1 MRTACILEVMD
12 SLRNDPISRCW
23 HGRLL
28 YNGGAVVILGILFFW
43 LSGLLLPGAILAT
56 TIYSYVDDQGT
67 PVMTDNFENI
77 PERYRAKVR
86 VTEQAPKGTVD
97 HSVAV
102 DLQHKVAGWTNNIG
116 VGFGKFIPTIYGVTH
131 YQSQVLTVGSIA
143 AVVCLLARFFGG
155 QATRFLSLWCLIMLG
170 LVVPALFFTSQ
181 NSPLD
186 RLSGH
191 AGTIQEK
198 QQDRLKQAP

>member
-1 MRTACILEVMD
+1 MD
-12 SLRNDPISRCW
+12 SLRNDPIPRCR

-56 TIYSYVDDQGT
+56 TIYSYIDDRGT

-97 HSVAV
+97 HSVV
-102 DLQHKVAGWTNNIG
+102 LDLQQKIAGWTNKIDA
-116 VGFGKFIPTIYGVTH
+116 GFGKFIPTMFGFTH
-131 YQSQVLTVGSIA
+131 YQSQVLTIGGIA
-143 AVVCLLARFFGG
+143 AVICLLARFFGG
-155 QATRFLSLWCLIMLG
+155 QATRFLSLWCLVMLG
-170 LVVPALFFTSQ
+170 LSLPALFFTSRDA
-181 NSPLD
+181 PLD
-186 RLSGH
+186 RLSGQ
-191 AGTIQEK
+191 AETIQEK